1 MPGMSPDARR
11 SRARRRARLLAAT
24 LTAMGAIAVGAVV
37 VTAQQQTGPGTPGP
51 GGGIVDQATITRGDN
66 RQDTVAAMLARRSD
80 ALRNGNRSA
89 FLDTVDDS
97 DPSFRS
103 AQATWFDNLSAVP
116 FSAWS
121 LTLGSRATTVVP
133 QAARDLADRLA
144 AGSFAA
150 EIDSAYRVAGFDN
163 ADQRYDRVYAL
174 TPRDGRW
181 YVSGTFD
188 PADASAHRELWD
200 VGKVHVLSAEHGL
213 ILGLDS
219 SSSLRAYADAVDRA
233 VPRVNAVWGTGW
245 SRQVL
250 VEVTRTEDEMS
261 AILGGAPS
269 AYRQLAAV
277 TRGELG
283 TDEVSSAAE
292 RIIINPKAYRE
303 LSDVGRQVIMGHE
316 ITHVAARQRTQPWTP
331 RWLAEGFADYIGY
344 RDSGLSVRVIAQ
356 ELVGDVNSGY
366 LPDALPVDD
375 DFSATNSAL
384 AQSYEMSWL
393 ACRLIAERYGPDTLV
408 AFYRA
413 VGSPGGASE
422 VNKAFTDVLDTTPA
436 DFTRHWRD
444 YVRSELD

>member
-1 MPGMSPDARR
+1 MSPDAHRL
-11 SRARRRARLLAAT
+11 RARRRARALAAT
-24 LTAMGAIAVGAVV
+24 LAAAGVIGFGALVV
-37 VTAQQQTGPGTPGP
+37 SAQQQTGPAVRGP
-51 GGGIVDQATITRGDN
+51 HGGVVDQATVTRGDH
-66 RQDTVAAMLARRSD
+66 REDTVAAMLERRAA
-80 ALRNGNRSA
+80 ALRSGDRSA

-97 DPSFRS
+97 DPDFRT
-103 AQATWFDNLSAVP
+103 AQAAWFDNLSAVP

-121 LTLGSRATTVVP
+121 LTLGSRAAAVVP
-133 QAARDLADRLA
+133 QAARDLAERRP

-150 EIDSAYRVAGFDN
+150 EVDSAYRIAGYDN
-163 ADQRYDRVYAL
+163 ADQRYDRVYTV

-181 YVSGTFD
+181 YVSGAFD
-188 PADASAHRELWD
+188 PADAPAHRELWD

-213 ILGLDS
+213 ILGLDP
-219 SSSLRAYADAVDRA
+219 SSSLRTYADAVDRA

-245 SRQVL
+245 SRRVL

-283 TDEVSSAAE
+283 TQEGSSAAE

-316 ITHVAARQRTQPWTP
+316 ITHVAARERTQPWTP

-356 ELVGDVNSGY
+356 ELVGDVHSGY
-366 LPDALPVDD
+366 LPDSLPEDA

-393 ACRLIAERYGPDTLV
+393 ACRLIAEQYGGSNTLV

-413 VGSPGGASE
+413 VGSPGGAGE
-422 VNKAFTDVLDTTPA
+422 VNKAFADVLDTTPA
-436 DFTRHWRD
+436 DFTRDWRD

>member
-1 MPGMSPDARR
+1 
-11 SRARRRARLLAAT
+11 
-24 LTAMGAIAVGAVV
+24 
-37 VTAQQQTGPGTPGP
+37 
-51 GGGIVDQATITRGDN
+51 
-66 RQDTVAAMLARRSD
+66 
-80 ALRNGNRSA
+80 
-89 FLDTVDDS
+89 
-97 DPSFRS
+97 
-103 AQATWFDNLSAVP
+103 
-116 FSAWS
+116 
-121 LTLGSRATTVVP
+121 VVP
-133 QAARDLADRLA
+133 RAARDLAGRLG

-150 EIDSAYRVAGFDN
+150 EIDIAYRIAGYDN
-163 ADQRYDRVYAL
+163 ADQRYDRVYTL

-181 YVSGTFD
+181 YVSGAFD
-188 PADASAHRELWD
+188 PADAPAHRELWD
-200 VGKVHVLSAEHGL
+200 VGKVHVLPAEHGL
-213 ILGLDS
+213 ILGLDP
-219 SSSLRAYADAVDRA
+219 SSSLHTYADAVDRA

-261 AILGGAPS
+261 EILGGAPS
-269 AYRQLAAV
+269 TYRQLAAV

-283 TDEVSSAAE
+283 TDEVTSAAE

-316 ITHVAARQRTQPWTP
+316 VTHVAARERTQPWTP

-366 LPDALPVDD
+366 VPQALPADT

-393 ACRLIAERYGPDTLV
+393 ACRLIADRYGGPDTLV

-413 VGSPGGASE
+413 VGGPGGPGELAR
-422 VNKAFTDVLDTTPA
+422 AFTEVLHTNQA
-436 DFTRHWRD
+436 DFTRRWRD

>member
-1 MPGMSPDARR
+1 MSPDVRR
-11 SRARRRARLLAAT
+11 FRARRHARRTAVALSAVAVLAA
-24 LTAMGAIAVGAVV
+24 GALV
-37 VTAQQQTGPGTPGP
+37 VTAQRQTGPGVAGHAPGV
-51 GGGIVDQATITRGDN
+51 VDQATVTRGNN
-66 RQDTVAAMLARRSD
+66 REDTVAAMLNRRAE
-80 ALRNGNRSA
+80 ALRSRDRAA

-97 DPSFRS
+97 DPRFRS

-121 LTLGSRATTVVP
+121 LTLGSRATAVVP
-133 QAARDLADRLA
+133 QAARELANRLA
-144 AGSFAA
+144 GGSFAA
-150 EIDSAYRVAGFDN
+150 EIDTAYRIAGYDN
-163 ADQRYDRVYAL
+163 ADQRYDRVYTL
-174 TPRDGRW
+174 TPRAGRW
-181 YVSGTFD
+181 YVTGAYD
-188 PADASAHRELWD
+188 PADSPVHRELWD
-200 VGKVHVLSAEHGL
+200 VGKVHVLPAQHGL
-213 ILGLDS
+213 ILGLDAS
-219 SSSLRAYADAVDRA
+219 WSLRTYADAVDRA
-233 VPRVNAVWGTGW
+233 VPRVDEVWGTGW

-283 TDEVSSAAE
+283 TEEGSSAAE
-292 RIIINPKAYRE
+292 RIIVNPKAYRE

-316 ITHVAARQRTQPWTP
+316 ITHVAARERTQPWTP

-344 RDSGLSVRVIAQ
+344 RESGLSVRVIAQ
-356 ELVGDVNSGY
+356 ELAADVRSGY
-366 LPDALPVDD
+366 QPDALPTDT
-375 DFSATNSAL
+375 DFAATNTAL

-413 VGSPGGASE
+413 VGSSGGGTE
-422 VNKAFTDVLDTTPA
+422 LTKAFRDVLDTTQA
-436 DFTRHWRD
+436 DFTRRWRD